1 MLSRYGAH
9 YAVEKVCN
17 SICMAFAYDL
27 HIIFNEREICA
38 FSLIT
43 WNITAYFCYAL
54 VETRYDYASL
64 VINRSSVRSG
74 TRIFVSLG
82 KRRHGNEKERKRKNW
97 NERWIR
103 NVTRSIERDV
113 SLVEECLGSH
123 RCWMF
128 IKSFKRLMQLECMR
142 HLSIYTLLLRRL
154 RINSR
159 FLPRFSLSGTAHEY
173 E

>member
-43 WNITAYFCYAL
+43 WNIAAYFCYAL

-64 VINRSSVRSG
+64 VIK
-74 TRIFVSLG
+74 IDLPFVLG
-82 KRRHGNEKERKRKNW
+82 QGFLFRWENDVTETKKKEKEKTETND
-97 NERWIR
+97 E
-103 NVTRSIERDV
+103 
-113 SLVEECLGSH
+113 
-123 RCWMF
+123 
-128 IKSFKRLMQLECMR
+128 
-142 HLSIYTLLLRRL
+142 
-154 RINSR
+154 
-159 FLPRFSLSGTAHEY
+159 
-173 E
+173 